1 MLRHLILA
9 MAIAAIPTVPAFAD
23 DSKTAVVSADAETAK
38 EKKVCRRQI
47 PTGSVMPKTVC
58 RTKAQWEALTDKAQ
72 RDLDRT
78 RDIERSRSSVGTARG
93 I

>member
-1 MLRHLILA
+1 
-9 MAIAAIPTVPAFAD
+9 
-23 DSKTAVVSADAETAK
+23 
-38 EKKVCRRQI
+38 
-47 PTGSVMPKTVC
+47 MPKTVC